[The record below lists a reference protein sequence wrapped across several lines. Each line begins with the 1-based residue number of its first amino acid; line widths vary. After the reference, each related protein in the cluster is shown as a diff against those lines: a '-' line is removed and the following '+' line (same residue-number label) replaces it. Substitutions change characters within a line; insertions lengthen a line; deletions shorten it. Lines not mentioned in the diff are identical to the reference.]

1 MPLIS
6 NAQQTSVVQR
16 ICQKQGIPCDTTAI
30 GTLVDLGQGDIRYV
44 LNSLQAVVLVAG
56 KVTDESVKEAG
67 LTSKESVHNLDDFWR
82 LLFLCHRDR
91 GSGRK
96 GRE

>member
-44 LNSLQAVVLVAG
+44 LNSLQAV
-56 KVTDESVKEAG
+56 TDESVREAG

-96 GRE
+96 EWE

>member
-56 KVTDESVKEAG
+56 KVTDESMKEAAIVIVEVG
-67 LTSKESVHNLDDFWR
+67 DKG
-82 LLFLCHRDR
+82 
-91 GSGRK
+91 GS
-96 GRE
+96 EE